1 MFCYF
6 VSVKLMSSRLTNV
19 FSVFCALS
27 ISGTMLK
34 NMAHFQNSYLDF
46 LDDIGKIKSNIIFF
60 PTFCFL

>member
-34 NMAHFQNSYLDF
+34 NMAHFSNSYLDF
-46 LDDIGKIKSNIIFF
+46 SG
-60 PTFCFL
+60 